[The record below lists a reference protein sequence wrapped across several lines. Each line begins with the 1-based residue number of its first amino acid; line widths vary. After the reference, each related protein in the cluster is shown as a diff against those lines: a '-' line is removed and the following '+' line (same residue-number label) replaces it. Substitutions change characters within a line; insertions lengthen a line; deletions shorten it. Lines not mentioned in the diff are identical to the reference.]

1 MRAWRAATVASAL
14 FLYALSAV
22 YVKDEHDTVSP
33 GATINPLLMLMSDP
47 LAATPQWITTVPPL
61 VSSVAVAT
69 ALALPVALVSL
80 LIAPAVAVP
89 PLLAPKAVAAKL
101 SVATAAPGA
110 PTEPAN
116 LNLSMPLAP
125 SSAVT
130 ALVAAL
136 RAAVLCVTAM
146 F

>member
-1 MRAWRAATVASAL
+1 MRAWRAAKVASAL
-14 FLYALSAV
+14 VLYALSAV

-47 LAATPQWITTVPPL
+47 LAATPQWITT
-61 VSSVAVAT
+61 
-69 ALALPVALVSL
+69 
-80 LIAPAVAVP
+80 VP

-136 RAAVLCVTAM
+136 RAAVLWVTAM